1 VTRLASSIALVLAAV
16 GITAGA
22 SPTRARAAGA
32 IAHGT
37 SPTRAHAAG
46 AIAHGTSPT
55 RARAAGAIAH
65 GTSRAQALAAPE
77 RGIMRA
83 QVSLG
88 GVVCKGIG
96 WLSGIAGTACTVAT
110 HPKTVITVGKKLL
123 SGNPGGAVKAV
134 LGTSSG
140 AGRAVAAAA
149 GLAAVVAWVTGGA
162 HAALQE
168 TAELI
173 DTSSRPNLLGTWFSA
188 AYWRVAA
195 VSALLTLPFLFAAAI
210 QALLRSD
217 VTLLARAAFGYL
229 PLGMLA
235 VGVAAPMTML
245 LLGASDEMSTIVS
258 SASGNA
264 DGSFL
269 AHAGLAAGAIGGSA
283 LSPFVAFFVALLT
296 VAATITLW
304 LELLVREAAVYVIVL
319 MLPLFFAA
327 LVWPARRV
335 WAIRA
340 VELLVALILSKFA
353 IVAVLALGGAALDH
367 AAALSVTSL
376 LAGLTL
382 VLLAAFSPWAL
393 LRLLP
398 LHELASAAASGMR
411 HVPIQHLSAVHQGS
425 QALGDAA
432 VDFVGALPSRLQEL
446 TQTARTGAAPDRP
459 ALPPSQPDGA
469 SEPISEEHLEAAA
482 EEAATAVAGGDAGF
496 VGSPSSPPAPTTP
509 ATPAPATTPEGGTAR
524 VGDGHLTAPWL
535 QGMRP
540 IWHSDWRHQEFKPD
554 ADMDTPVAEIGDP
567 PGTPGARPDAD
578 PPTFPLPENDAPTL
592 PQQQPRP
599 PATQQP
605 DEDKP

>member
-1 VTRLASSIALVLAAV
+1 MRLVSTIALVIAAVVIAAGASAGRAFAASASPGRELAAV
-16 GITAGA
+16 
-22 SPTRARAAGA
+22 A
-32 IAHGT
+32 IARGP
-37 SPTRAHAAG
+37 SP
-46 AIAHGTSPT
+46 SP
-55 RARAAGAIAH
+55 
-65 GTSRAQALAAPE
+65 ALAAPE
-77 RGIMRA
+77 RGVMRA
-83 QVSLG
+83 QASVG
-88 GVVCKGIG
+88 GLICKGVGLIN
-96 WLSGIAGTACTVAT
+96 GIVGTACKVAT

-123 SGNPGGAVKAV
+123 SGDPGGAVKAV
-134 LGTSSG
+134 LGGSSG

-149 GLAAVVAWVTGGA
+149 GLAAVVVWVTGGA

-168 TAELI
+168 TAKLI
-173 DTSSRPNLLGTWFSA
+173 DASSRPNLLSTWFSS

-217 VTLLARAAFGYL
+217 ITLLARAAFGYL

-269 AHAGLAAGAIGGSA
+269 AHAGVAAGAIGAAA

-304 LELLVREAAVYVIVL
+304 LELLIREAAVYVIVL

-335 WAIRA
+335 WAARA

-398 LHELASAAASGMR
+398 LHEMASAAAGGLRTASAQPLFNSGE
-411 HVPIQHLSAVHQGS
+411 SGS
-425 QALGDAA
+425 MLASRVAERDDG
-432 VDFVGALPSRLQEL
+432 LPRWLQ
-446 TQTARTGAAPDRP
+446 QTARDRSRDDGSGSSNDVRASLPAPAGDHDGP
-459 ALPPSQPDGA
+459 VSQ
-469 SEPISEEHLEAAA
+469 EHIAAAA
-482 EEAATAVAGGDAGF
+482 EEAATAVAGTGGSSVANA
-496 VGSPSSPPAPTTP
+496 GSPPATAPTTP
-509 ATPAPATTPEGGTAR
+509 ESGTPPP
-524 VGDGHLTAPWL
+524 GDGHLSAPWL
-535 QGMRP
+535 KGMRA
-540 IWHSDWRHQEFKPD
+540 IWHSDWRDQEYPSE
-554 ADMDTPVAEIGDP
+554 AGIGTPVAEVGELP
-567 PGTPGARPDAD
+567 AD
-578 PPTFPLPENDAPTL
+578 PAPGPVTEPPTAPLPVTEAPTL
-592 PQQQPRP
+592 PDPAPQPP
-599 PATQQP
+599 TTQP
-605 DEDKP
+605 EEDAR